1 VQFDTD
7 DGAAGQ
13 HADHRQATPPDGDT
27 VYTSPKPTNPLVKI
41 LGIVLGAILGLAVL
55 TSLLESSDDEPSYLD
70 RTGSSSTVGGGYPSG
85 TGDTQIYDSGS
96 ITTTEDGELI
106 YSDSSGN
113 GFSSGG

>member
-1 VQFDTD
+1 MLI
-7 DGAAGQ
+7 
-13 HADHRQATPPDGDT
+13 TPPDGDA
-27 VYTSPKPTNPLVKI
+27 VYTSPKPSNAIVKI
-41 LGIVLGAILGLAVL
+41 LGIAFGAILGLAML
-55 TSLLESSDDEPSYLD
+55 TSLLEGSNDEPSYLD
-70 RTGSSSTVGGGYPSG
+70 QTGSSAAVSGDSSG

>member
-1 VQFDTD
+1 MTHTEPGYGDGCRHQTELVQP
-7 DGAAGQ
+7 A
-13 HADHRQATPPDGDT
+13 
-27 VYTSPKPTNPLVKI
+27 N
-41 LGIVLGAILGLAVL
+41 GLAVL

>member
-1 VQFDTD
+1 
-7 DGAAGQ
+7 
-13 HADHRQATPPDGDT
+13 
-27 VYTSPKPTNPLVKI
+27 VYTSPKPTNPIVKI
-41 LGIVLGAILGLAVL
+41 LGIALGAILGLAVL
-55 TSLLESSDDEPSYLD
+55 TSLLESSSDEPSYLD
-70 RTGSSSTVGGGYPSG
+70 RTGSSSAVSDGYSSG